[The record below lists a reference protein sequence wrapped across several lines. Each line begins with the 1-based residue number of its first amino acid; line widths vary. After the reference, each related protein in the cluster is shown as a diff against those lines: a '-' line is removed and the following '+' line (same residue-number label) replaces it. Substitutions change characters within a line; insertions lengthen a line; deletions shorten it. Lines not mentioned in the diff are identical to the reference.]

1 MLKITEIE
9 TKIPSISGLA
19 TNAALTAV
27 EKKVP
32 NISRLVKKK
41 NKLYST
47 KITHNHEKY
56 ITTPEFNKLSADVF
70 TAMLAQANL
79 VTKTDFNNK
88 LRSPNH
94 KINSNKTIH

>member
-41 NKLYST
+41 KQV
-47 KITHNHEKY
+47 I
-56 ITTPEFNKLSADVF
+56 
-70 TAMLAQANL
+70 
-79 VTKTDFNNK
+79 
-88 LRSPNH
+88 
-94 KINSNKTIH
+94 